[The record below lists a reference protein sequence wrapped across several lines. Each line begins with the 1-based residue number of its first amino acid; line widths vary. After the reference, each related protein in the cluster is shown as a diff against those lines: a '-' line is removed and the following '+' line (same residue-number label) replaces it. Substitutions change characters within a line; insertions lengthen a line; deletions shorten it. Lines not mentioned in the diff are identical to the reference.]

1 MRIITALGN
10 EEINKRIKEKNEI
23 DYKDIQY
30 QEGVID
36 ILEKNKNIN
45 LLILNSL
52 LPGEL
57 KIEEFINIIKYKNP
71 DLKII
76 IILAEANER
85 LKNFLIA
92 KGIEDIY
99 YNNKITIEEILE
111 KINNMENTSDEKS
124 KYDKSKKIK
133 LINHKSNKKIK
144 SKNSN
149 KNIIQ
154 KIFKLIILKLNN
166 LIKILFRKNHN
177 IKLVKN
183 NKIIIQLKHNKII
196 ISINL
201 NND

>member
-10 EEINKRIKEKNEI
+10 EEINNKIRTKNEI
-23 DYKDIQY
+23 DYQDIQY

-76 IILAEANER
+76 IILAEVNER

-111 KINNMENTSDEKS
+111 KINNMENTIDEKLEH
-124 KYDKSKKIK
+124 DKS
-133 LINHKSNKKIK
+133 KKIK

-154 KIFKLIILKLNN
+154 KIFKLIILKFNN

-177 IKLVKN
+177 IKLEKN

-196 ISINL
+196 IIIN
-201 NND
+201 N